1 MSAQEKAKAA
11 AGNFE
16 GKVAETEV
24 KLTCTPEE
32 KAEAEAKQ
40 VEADTRKAAGE
51 LKEEIDHKLD
61 RRGRV

>member
-16 GKVAETEV
+16 GQAAETEV
-24 KLTCTPEE
+24 KLTCTPEK
-32 KAEAEAKQ
+32 KAEDRAKQ
-40 VEADTRKAAGE
+40 GEADTRKAAEE

-61 RRGRV
+61 